1 MAMRMTVEPDH
12 DHLKRRVR
20 AIRAE
25 FQRIVAS
32 MPGSGVRSLLT
43 TVSNLLAVAEL
54 EIEMRGR
61 FVEAERAARDWDGSV
76 ARCRKASKE
85 IQELVDWTWKKVA
98 RDCSDPKTP
107 ARLVRAD
114 AGKRL
119 TELGHELE
127 MMLSMP
133 IFETA
138 EIAMV
143 EDIGR
148 DIAVEVARIEATF

>member
-1 MAMRMTVEPDH
+1 MNDPDFE
-12 DHLKRRVR
+12 K
-20 AIRAE
+20 
-25 FQRIVAS
+25 
-32 MPGSGVRSLLT
+32 
-43 TVSNLLAVAEL
+43 
-54 EIEMRGR
+54 
-61 FVEAERAARDWDGSV
+61 ER

>member
-76 ARCRKASKE
+76 A
-85 IQELVDWTWKKVA
+85 L
-98 RDCSDPKTP
+98 
-107 ARLVRAD
+107 
-114 AGKRL
+114 
-119 TELGHELE
+119 
-127 MMLSMP
+127 
-133 IFETA
+133 
-138 EIAMV
+138 
-143 EDIGR
+143 
-148 DIAVEVARIEATF
+148 